1 VDLNGIFPPIPTPFT
16 SDDAIDFRALS
27 SNVKRWGGAGL
38 RGLLVLGSN
47 GEGPF
52 VDADESAR
60 VLAAV
65 RKDLPDDQVIL
76 AGTGHQSTRQTILAT
91 QAAAAAGADIALV
104 LTPFYFKSQMSADA
118 LFRHYTELA
127 DHSPIPVM
135 IYNMPPVTGV
145 AVPVATVVKLAAH
158 PRVIGVKDSSG
169 DVAYVADLVAHTR
182 HIQKGDDPFQVL
194 VGVAPNL
201 YAALSVG
208 AHGGIVAVANVFPE
222 LCVMLYRYVRA
233 GRHADALELQRALT
247 PLARAVTATYGV
259 AGLKAAMDAVGGYV
273 GGAPRLP
280 LLPIGAGPAQEI
292 KQMVERLQTLA
303 SATPSS
309 LLNPQTA

>member
-1 VDLNGIFPPIPTPFT
+1 
-16 SDDAIDFRALS
+16 
-27 SNVKRWGGAGL
+27 
-38 RGLLVLGSN
+38 
-47 GEGPF
+47 
-52 VDADESAR
+52 
-60 VLAAV
+60 V

-76 AGTGHQSTRQTILAT
+76 AGTGHQSTRQTIAAT
-91 QAAAAAGADIALV
+91 QAAAAAGADVALV

-118 LFRHYTELA
+118 LARHYTEVA
-127 DHSPIPVM
+127 DHSPIPVL

-158 PRVIGVKDSSG
+158 PRIIGVKDSSG

-182 HIQKGDDPFQVL
+182 HIQKGEHPFQVL

-201 YAALSVG
+201 FAALSVG

-222 LCVMLYRYVRA
+222 LCVTLHHHVRA
-233 GRHADALELQRALT
+233 GRYAEALELQRALT

-259 AGLKAAMDAVGGYV
+259 AGLKAALDMVGGYV

-280 LLPIGAGPAQEI
+280 LLPIAAGPAQEI
-292 KQMVERLQTLA
+292 KQLVERLQTLA